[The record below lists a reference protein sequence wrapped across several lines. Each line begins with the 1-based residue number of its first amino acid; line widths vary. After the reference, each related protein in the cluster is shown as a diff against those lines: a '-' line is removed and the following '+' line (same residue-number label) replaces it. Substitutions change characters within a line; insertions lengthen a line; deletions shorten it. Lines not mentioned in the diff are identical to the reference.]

1 MNRGDLR
8 EPIFKDDADRFRCL
22 ETLGGVLRQ
31 DQLASACLLLD
42 VQPFSFGA
50 RNSKGQPGGRHE
62 MVLGHVYF
70 ALQPA
75 PQALWPF
82 VQRSLQIPDCG
93 WQRRRLLANGVR
105 LRASESGARQTFAAR
120 RTPAKLSLEQLS

>member
-50 RNSKGQPGGRHE
+50 RNSKGQPGGGHE
-62 MVLGHVYF
+62 MVLKQVNPSHCRIGDHFFRNGSAYNNGP
-70 ALQPA
+70 L
-75 PQALWPF
+75 
-82 VQRSLQIPDCG
+82 RSSLT
-93 WQRRRLLANGVR
+93 LAAHWRVDQWVH
-105 LRASESGARQTFAAR
+105 S
-120 RTPAKLSLEQLS
+120 